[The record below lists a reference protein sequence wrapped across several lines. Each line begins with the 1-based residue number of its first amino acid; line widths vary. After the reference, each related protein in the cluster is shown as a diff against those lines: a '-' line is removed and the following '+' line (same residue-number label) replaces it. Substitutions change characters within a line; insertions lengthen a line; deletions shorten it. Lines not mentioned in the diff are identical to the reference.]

1 MIVPS
6 LRSINRWIVHTAS
19 TQRIRIYL
27 VSFLVLIT
35 VYTLIFHALYPLTEQ
50 KPISWVGALFFVLET
65 MTTTGYGEFLPFNS
79 QVTQAFSMVMMV
91 TGVGMIFM
99 VIPLLLTPYLTQLVK
114 PTPPRR
120 LPHALRDHVV
130 IMGYDELAR
139 SLIESLMI
147 EDIDVVIVEADEE
160 TAMKATMRYRRHAY
174 VIWGEYIHPATH
186 AHAYVSTARYVIVNG
201 DERSTANI
209 ILGIREITDAEI
221 IAVVDNLSF
230 DRYLR
235 YAGAEYVFSPK
246 NSTGKILA
254 RHALVTPDIA
264 AVVDVIGSDLPFSL
278 ATPRGQ
284 SLWLIKIPILPGT
297 RAVNRTIRELDL
309 YQRYSVDIVILW
321 HAGVFML
328 TPDPDEVID
337 TQTMLFLFGKAED
350 IASAIEALFRP
361 PDGDRVIA
369 VIAGY
374 GDVGAAAYRELIGK
388 GIDCVVVDQHPQTS
402 PSVIGNAEDEEV
414 LKETHL
420 EKAQICIVAL
430 NDDSVNI
437 FTTLMARN
445 INPALKIF
453 ARANHAGSVDKLYRA
468 GADFVALQ
476 PTIGGQTIA
485 GIVLVDH
492 VKILLDLPG
501 GQKVVMKHWMKSHPR
516 TVDWLE
522 RKSGVR
528 VLGIEG
534 SSRSLIHPNAEEPL
548 LEGDKVILMGEVKML
563 KRCIQLM

>member
-1 MIVPS
+1 MTVPPFRAIS
-6 LRSINRWIVHTAS
+6 RWITHTAS

-27 VSFLVLIT
+27 ASFLIQVI
-35 VYTLIFHALYPLTEQ
+35 VFTLIFHALYPLTEQ
-50 KPISWVGALFFVLET
+50 KPISWASALFFVMET
-65 MTTTGYGEFLPFNS
+65 LTTTGFGDLLPFENP
-79 QVTQAFSMVMMV
+79 VTQVFTLVMIV
-91 TGVGMIFM
+91 TGVVMIFM
-99 VIPLLLTPYLTQLVK
+99 VVPLLLTPYLTQLVR

-120 LPHALRDHVV
+120 PPHTLRDHVV
-130 IMGYDELAR
+130 IMGYDELAK
-139 SLIESLMI
+139 SLIESLVI
-147 EDIDVVIVEADEE
+147 EEIDVLIVEADEE
-160 TAMKATMRYRRHAY
+160 TAMRATMRYRAY
-174 VIWGEYIHPATH
+174 VIWGDYTHPATH
-186 AHAYVSTARYVIVNG
+186 AHAYISTARYVIVNG
-201 DERSTANI
+201 DERTTANI
-209 ILGIREITDAEI
+209 ILGIREITGAQI

-254 RHALVTPDIA
+254 RHAFVTPDIA
-264 AVVDVIGSDLPFSL
+264 AIVDVIGSDLPFTL
-278 ATPRGQ
+278 TNPKGE

-297 RAVNRTIRELDL
+297 GVVNRTIGELDL
-309 YQRYSVDIVILW
+309 YLRYGVDIVISW
-321 HAGVFML
+321 RAGIFTL
-328 TPDPDEVID
+328 TPGPDEVID
-337 TQTMLFLFGKAED
+337 TRSMLFLFGKAVD

-361 PDGDRVIA
+361 PEGHEVFA
-369 VIAGY
+369 VIAGF
-374 GDVGAAAYRELIGK
+374 GDVGAAAYHELNRK
-388 GIDCVVVDQHPQTS
+388 GIDCMVVDQHPQTIM
-402 PSVIGNAEDEEV
+402 SVTGNAEDEEV

-453 ARANHAGSVDKLYRA
+453 ARANQAGSVDKLYRA

-485 GIVLVDH
+485 GIVLADH

-501 GQKVVMKHWMKSHPR
+501 GQKVVMKHWMKSRSR
-516 TVDWLE
+516 TVSWLE
-522 RKSGVR
+522 QKSGVR

-534 SSRSLIHPNAEEPL
+534 SNRSQVHPNGDEPL

>member
-1 MIVPS
+1 MIVS
-6 LRSINRWIVHTAS
+6 TLRAISRWITHTAS

-27 VSFLVLIT
+27 IIFLVQIT

-50 KPISWVGALFFVLET
+50 KSISWVGALFFVIET
-65 MTTTGYGEFLPFNS
+65 LTTTGYGHLLPFNS
-79 QVTQAFSMVMMV
+79 QITQVFSMVMIV
-91 TGVGMIFM
+91 TGVVMIFM
-99 VIPLLLTPYLTQLVK
+99 VIPLLLTPYLAQLVR

-120 LPHALRDHVV
+120 SPHALRDHVV

-147 EDIDVVIVEADEE
+147 EEIDVMIVEADEE
-160 TAMKATMRYRRHAY
+160 TAMRATMRYRRHAY
-174 VIWGEYIHPATH
+174 VIWGEYTHPSTH
-186 AHAYVSTARYVIVNG
+186 AHAYISTARYVIVNG
-201 DERSTANI
+201 EERTTANI
-209 ILGIREITDAEI
+209 ILGIREITDAHI
-221 IAVVDNLSF
+221 VAVVDNLSF

-278 ATPRGQ
+278 TNPQGQ

-309 YQRYSVDIVILW
+309 YQRFGVDIVILW

-328 TPDPDEVID
+328 TPGPDKVID
-337 TQTMLFLFGKAED
+337 TQTMLFLFGKAVD

-361 PDGDRVIA
+361 PDGERVFA
-369 VIAGY
+369 VIAGF
-374 GDVGAAAYRELIGK
+374 GDVGAAAYQELTRK
-388 GIDCVVVDQHPQTS
+388 GIDCMVVDQHPQTS

-485 GIVLVDH
+485 GIVLADH

-501 GQKVVMKHWMKSHPR
+501 GQKVVMKHWMKGSSR
-516 TVDWLE
+516 TVNWLE

-528 VLGIEG
+528 VLGVEG
-534 SSRSLIHPNAEEPL
+534 LNRSLIRPNGEEPL

>member
-1 MIVPS
+1 VIVS
-6 LRSINRWIVHTAS
+6 TLRSISRWITRTAS

-27 VSFLVLIT
+27 LIFLIQIT

-50 KPISWVGALFFVLET
+50 KPISWVGALFFVIET
-65 MTTTGYGEFLPFNS
+65 MTTTGYGDLLPFEN
-79 QVTQAFSMVMMV
+79 QITQIFSMVMIV
-91 TGVGMIFM
+91 TGVVMIFM
-99 VIPLLLTPYLTQLVK
+99 VIPLLFTPYLTQLVK

-120 LPHALRDHVV
+120 PPHALRDHVV
-130 IMGYDELAR
+130 IMGYDDQAK

-160 TAMKATMRYRRHAY
+160 TAMRATMRYRRHAY
-174 VIWGEYIHPATH
+174 VIWGEYTHPATH
-186 AHAYVSTARYVIVNG
+186 VHAYVSTARYVIVNG

-209 ILGIREITDAEI
+209 VLGIREITDAHI

-278 ATPRGQ
+278 ANPQSQ

-309 YQRYSVDIVILW
+309 FQRYNVNIVILW
-321 HAGVFML
+321 HAGDFIL
-328 TPDPDEVID
+328 TPDLDKVID
-337 TQTMLFLFGKAED
+337 TRTMLFLIGKAVD
-350 IASAIEALFRP
+350 IASAIEALFMP
-361 PDGDRVIA
+361 PDGDKTFA
-369 VIAGY
+369 VIAGF
-374 GDVGAAAYRELIGK
+374 GDVGAAAYKELTGK
-388 GIDCVVVDQHPQTS
+388 GIECVVVDQHPQTS

-445 INPALKIF
+445 INPDLKIF

-476 PTIGGQTIA
+476 PTIGGQAIA
-485 GIVLVDH
+485 GIVLADH

-501 GQKVVMKHWMKSHPR
+501 GQKVVMKHWMKSHAR
-516 TVDWLE
+516 TVNWLE

-528 VLGIEG
+528 VLGVEG
-534 SSRSLIHPNAEEPL
+534 SNRSLVHPNGDEPL
-548 LEGDKVILMGEVKML
+548 LQGDKVIMMGEVKML

>member
-1 MIVPS
+1 MIVPTP
-6 LRSINRWIVHTAS
+6 RAINRWITHTAS

-27 VSFLVLIT
+27 IIFLVQIT
-35 VYTLIFHALYPLTEQ
+35 VYTLIFHSLYPLTEQ
-50 KPISWVGALFFVLET
+50 KSISWVGALFFVIET
-65 MTTTGYGEFLPFNS
+65 LTTTGYGDLLPFNS
-79 QVTQAFSMVMMV
+79 QITQVFSMVIMV
-91 TGVGMIFM
+91 TGVVMIFM
-99 VIPLLLTPYLTQLVK
+99 VIPLLLTPYLTQLVR

-120 LPHALRDHVV
+120 PPHALKDHVV

-147 EDIDVVIVEADEE
+147 EEIDVAIVEADEE
-160 TAMKATMRYRRHAY
+160 TAMRATMRYRRHAH
-174 VIWGEYIHPATH
+174 VIWGEYTHSTTH

-201 DERSTANI
+201 DERMTANT
-209 ILGIREITDAEI
+209 ILGIREITGAHI

-264 AVVDVIGSDLPFSL
+264 AIVDVIGSDLPFSL
-278 ATPRGQ
+278 TNPQGQ
-284 SLWLIKIPILPGT
+284 SLWLIKIPILPET

-309 YQRYSVDIVILW
+309 YQRYGIDIVILW

-337 TQTMLFLFGKAED
+337 TQTMLFLFGKAVD

-361 PDGDRVIA
+361 PDGEKVFA
-369 VIAGY
+369 VIAGF
-374 GDVGAAAYRELIGK
+374 GDVGAAAYQELTRK
-388 GIDCVVVDQHPQTS
+388 GIDCMVVDQHPQKS

-453 ARANHAGSVDKLYRA
+453 ARANQAGSVDKLYRA

-485 GIVLVDH
+485 GIVLADH

-501 GQKVVMKHWMKSHPR
+501 GQKVVMKHWMKSRSR
-516 TVDWLE
+516 TVNWLE

-528 VLGIEG
+528 VLGVEG
-534 SSRSLIHPNAEEPL
+534 STRSLIRPNGDEPL
-548 LEGDKVILMGEVKML
+548 LDGDKVILMGEVKML